1 LFYMSNHLVKGGIKM
16 PSQDQKKAKTIN
28 INLTEEEYEKV
39 RALAQIRDLNPTA
52 YTRLAALGNRI
63 KPTVIEMP
71 KEQLTIEDTNEVET
85 LKSENQELKEQ
96 KKYDN
101 ERIEVLDRFIKYVN
115 DKGYIDFKGY
125 KEDFGLMQAMA
136 NYSESKNVNV
146 EKN

>member
-1 LFYMSNHLVKGGIKM
+1 MSNHLVKGGIKM

-85 LKSENQELKEQ
+85 LKTQIQ
-96 KKYDN
+96 DN
-101 ERIEVLDRFIKYVN
+101 EQYVN
-115 DKGYIDFKGY
+115 VFQRLLKHIGVNGYIDFNSY
-125 KEDFGLMQAMA
+125 KADKELFEDIKTI
-136 NYSESKNVNV
+136 KNND
-146 EKN
+146 

>member
-1 LFYMSNHLVKGGIKM
+1 MSNHLVKGGIKM
-16 PSQDQKKAKTIN
+16 PSQNQKKAKTIN

>member
-1 LFYMSNHLVKGGIKM
+1 MSNHLVKGGIKL

-71 KEQLTIEDTNEVET
+71 KEQITIDEHEEIEK
-85 LKSENQELKEQ
+85 LRAENQELKEQ

-101 ERIEVLDRFIKYVN
+101 ERIEVLDKFIKYVN

-136 NYSESKNVNV
+136 NYSEDQM
-146 EKN
+146 

>member
-1 LFYMSNHLVKGGIKM
+1 MSNHLVKGGIKM
-16 PSQDQKKAKTIN
+16 PSQDQKKAKTIT

-85 LKSENQELKEQ
+85 LKTQIQ
-96 KKYDN
+96 DN
-101 ERIEVLDRFIKYVN
+101 EQYVN
-115 DKGYIDFKGY
+115 VFQRLLKHIGDNGYIDFNSY
-125 KEDFGLMQAMA
+125 KADKELFEDIKTI
-136 NYSESKNVNV
+136 KNND
-146 EKN
+146 

>member
-1 LFYMSNHLVKGGIKM
+1 MSNHLVKGGIKM

-101 ERIEVLDRFIKYVN
+101 ERIEVLDKFIKYVN

>member
-1 LFYMSNHLVKGGIKM
+1 M

-115 DKGYIDFKGY
+115 DKGYIDFKSY

>member
-1 LFYMSNHLVKGGIKM
+1 MSNHLVKGGIKL

-71 KEQLTIEDTNEVET
+71 KEQITIDEHEEIEK
-85 LKSENQELKEQ
+85 LRAENQELKEQ

-101 ERIEVLDRFIKYVN
+101 ERIEVLDKFIKYVN

-136 NYSESKNVNV
+136 NYSDNQM
-146 EKN
+146 

>member
-1 LFYMSNHLVKGGIKM
+1 MSNHLVKGGIKM

-85 LKSENQELKEQ
+85 LKSENQELKKQ

>member
-1 LFYMSNHLVKGGIKM
+1 MSNHLVKGGIKM

-85 LKSENQELKEQ
+85 LKTQIQ
-96 KKYDN
+96 DN
-101 ERIEVLDRFIKYVN
+101 EQYVN
-115 DKGYIDFKGY
+115 VFQRLLKHIGDNGYIYFNSY
-125 KEDFGLMQAMA
+125 KADKELFEDIKTI
-136 NYSESKNVNV
+136 KNND
-146 EKN
+146 

>member
-1 LFYMSNHLVKGGIKM
+1 MSDHLVEGGIKM

-85 LKSENQELKEQ
+85 LKTQIQ
-96 KKYDN
+96 DN
-101 ERIEVLDRFIKYVN
+101 EQYVN
-115 DKGYIDFKGY
+115 VFQRLLKHIGDNGYIDFNSY
-125 KEDFGLMQAMA
+125 KADKELFEDIKTI
-136 NYSESKNVNV
+136 KNND
-146 EKN
+146 

>member
-1 LFYMSNHLVKGGIKM
+1 M

-71 KEQLTIEDTNEVET
+71 KEQITIDEHEEIEK
-85 LKSENQELKEQ
+85 LRAENQELKEQ

-101 ERIEVLDRFIKYVN
+101 ERIEVLDKFIKYVN

-136 NYSESKNVNV
+136 NYSDNQM
-146 EKN
+146 

>member
-1 LFYMSNHLVKGGIKM
+1 MSNHLVKGGIKM

>member
-1 LFYMSNHLVKGGIKM
+1 MSNHLVKGGIKM
-16 PSQDQKKAKTIN
+16 PNQEQRKAKTIN
-28 INLTEEEYEKV
+28 INLTEKEYEKV
-39 RALAQIRDLNPTA
+39 KALAQIRDLNPTA

-71 KEQLTIEDTNEVET
+71 KEQITIDEHEEIEK
-85 LKSENQELKEQ
+85 LRAENQELKEQ

-101 ERIEVLDRFIKYVN
+101 ERIEVLDKFIKYVN

-136 NYSESKNVNV
+136 NYSVGTNANV

>member
-1 LFYMSNHLVKGGIKM
+1 MSNHLVKGGIKM

-101 ERIEVLDRFIKYVN
+101 ERIEVLNRFIKYVN

>member
-1 LFYMSNHLVKGGIKM
+1 MSNHLVKGGIKM

-71 KEQLTIEDTNEVET
+71 KEQITIDEHEEIEKLRT
-85 LKSENQELKEQ
+85 ENQELKEQ

-101 ERIEVLDRFIKYVN
+101 ERIEVLDKFIKYVN

-125 KEDFGLMQAMA
+125 KQDFGLMQAMA
-136 NYSESKNVNV
+136 NYSDGTNANV
-146 EKN
+146 

>member
-1 LFYMSNHLVKGGIKM
+1 MSNHLVKGGIKM
-16 PSQDQKKAKTIN
+16 PRQDQKKAKTIN

-85 LKSENQELKEQ
+85 LKTQIQ
-96 KKYDN
+96 DN
-101 ERIEVLDRFIKYVN
+101 EQYVN
-115 DKGYIDFKGY
+115 VFQRLLKHIGDNGYIDFNSY
-125 KEDFGLMQAMA
+125 KADKELFEDIKTI
-136 NYSESKNVNV
+136 KNND
-146 EKN
+146 